1 MPNDTK
7 STFKDAFVE
16 FSEFAIELAK
26 VVLISLA
33 IILPVR
39 FYIVQPFYV
48 NGQSMEPTFHNN
60 EYLLIDEISYR
71 FQEPQRGDIIVFRY
85 PKDPSKF
92 FIKRLIGLPGESVTI
107 MSGRVR
113 VVNEAH
119 PEGFVLDESYLM
131 NPSTLGDTTVN
142 VGPHEYFVLGDN
154 RAESLDSRIFGA
166 VDKQYVIGRVWVR
179 AFPFSRW
186 AVFGNQTALLEP
198 SSL

>member
-16 FSEFAIELAK
+16 FSEFVIELAK

-71 FQEPQRGDIIVFRY
+71 FHEPKRGDIIVFRY
-85 PKDPSKF
+85 PKDPGKF

-113 VVNEAH
+113 VVSEAR

-131 NPSTLGDTTVN
+131 SPDTLGDTTVN

-154 RAESLDSRIFGA
+154 RAESLDSRIFGP
-166 VDKQYVIGRVWVR
+166 VDQQYVVGRVWVR

-186 AVFGNQTALLEP
+186 AVFGDQTAFFEP
-198 SSL
+198 SSV